1 MTGWGVDLRG
11 VWLAIAICAG
21 VLCAGVPLSSPEAQN
36 RSLFSPSPA
45 PLAGGRIGEILVEGN
60 QRIEDATVRS
70 YMRLRSG
77 DPYDPGLVDQ
87 SLKTL
92 FATGL
97 FADVSIRR
105 QGADLVI
112 TVVEN
117 PIINRLAFEGN
128 RRIDDETLEQEVQLR
143 PRVVYTRSRVQAD
156 VQRLLQVY
164 RRNGRFAA
172 QIEPKVIQL
181 EENRV
186 DLVFEVTEGDIT
198 GVQKINFIGNRVF
211 KDDRLKTEI
220 ATKET
225 RWYRFLSSNDTYDP
239 DRLTLDRELL
249 RKFYL
254 SRGYADFRVSS
265 AVAELARNRKS
276 FFITFALDEGEM
288 YTFGAIDIE
297 TSLKDLDPTTL
308 RGSLSVFEGGEYNA
322 EEVEK
327 SIENLTFAVGQQGYA
342 FVDIKPRVKRDRE
355 ARTIAVTF
363 QINEG
368 PRVYVERINVV
379 GNVRTLDEVVRRE
392 FRLVEGDAF
401 NAAKI
406 RRSRT
411 RIRRL
416 GYFDKVDITRERGSA
431 PDKVVLNVEVEER
444 STGEL
449 SFGVGVSSAESVLG
463 DISIRERNLLGRG
476 QDLEASFSLS
486 TQRQQVNLSF
496 TEPYFLDREIAAG
509 FDVFKIER
517 DLQDRSNFD
526 QESVG
531 GTLRAGFSITE
542 LLRQGVRYTLKEEE
556 ISSVGLDTS
565 EFIRFQEGGV
575 ITSSVG
581 YDLTFDTRDERFEP
595 NEGVIIRGGQDIAG
609 LGGDAR
615 YVRTSL
621 LWAYYYPFTE
631 GYVGSLTINGGA
643 IYGLGYDITV
653 TDRYFVGGDNFRGFE
668 SGGLGPRDLDTD
680 DSVGGNAFYVG
691 TASFRFPLSISE
703 DLPITGRVFSDF
715 GTLSGVDGR
724 GSGLEDS
731 GLIRASVGVGVSWR
745 SPFGPIR
752 VDIAAPVRKESY
764 DKEELFRFSF
774 GTRF

>member
-1 MTGWGVDLRG
+1 MCAVA
-11 VWLAIAICAG
+11 LAVASPLAG
-21 VLCAGVPLSSPEAQN
+21 VSAQTG
-36 RSLFSPSPA
+36 SLFSSQNR
-45 PLAGGRIGEILVEGN
+45 PLQGGLIGEIDVEGN

-70 YMRLRSG
+70 YMRIRSG
-77 DPYDPGLVDQ
+77 DPFDAGLIDQ

-105 QGADLVI
+105 QGPNLVV

-117 PIINRLAFEGN
+117 PIINQLAFEGN
-128 RRIDDETLEQEVQLR
+128 RRIDDATLEPEVQLR

-172 QIEPKVIQL
+172 SIEPKVIQL

-186 DLVFEVTEGDIT
+186 DLVFEITEGEVT
-198 GVQKINFIGNRVF
+198 GVQSINFIGNRVF
-211 KDDRLKTEI
+211 DDSQLKTEI
-220 ATKET
+220 ATKES
-225 RWYRFLSSNDTYDP
+225 RWYRFLTSNDTYDP

-265 AVAELARNRKS
+265 AVAELSRNRES

-288 YTFGAIDIE
+288 YSFGEIKVE
-297 TSLKDLDPTTL
+297 TTLQDLDPSTL
-308 RGSLSVFEGGEYNA
+308 VGVLTAFQGQNYNA
-322 EEVEK
+322 EEIEK

-342 FVDIKPRVKRDRE
+342 FVDIKPKVKRDRE
-355 ARTIAVTF
+355 ARTIGVTF

-368 PRVYVERINVV
+368 PRVYVERINIT

-416 GYFDKVDITRERGSA
+416 GFFDKVEVTRERGSA
-431 PDKVVLNVEVEER
+431 PDRVVLNVDVQER

-449 SFGVGVSSAESVLG
+449 SFGVGVSSTESLLG
-463 DISIRERNLLGRG
+463 DVSVRERNLLGRG

-486 TQRQQVNLSF
+486 TNRQQINLSF
-496 TEPYFLDREIAAG
+496 TEPYFLDREVAAG
-509 FDVFKIER
+509 FDIFKIER
-517 DLQDRSNFD
+517 DLQSRSNFD
-526 QESVG
+526 QESLG
-531 GTLRAGFSITE
+531 GALRAGFSITE
-542 LLRQGVRYTLKEEE
+542 HLRQGVRYTLKEEE
-556 ISSVGLDTS
+556 ITSVGDDTS
-565 EFIRFQEGGV
+565 EFISFQQGAV
-575 ITSSVG
+575 ITSSVS
-581 YDLTFDTRDERFEP
+581 YDLTYDTRDVRFEP
-595 NEGVIIRGGQDIAG
+595 NEGLIIRGAQDLAG

-621 LWAYYYPFTE
+621 LWAYYYPFAE
-631 GYVGSLTINGGA
+631 DYVGSLRINGGA

-653 TDRYFVGGDNFRGFE
+653 TDRFFVGGDDFRGFE
-668 SGGLGPRDLDTD
+668 NGGVGPRDLDTD

-691 TASFRFPLSISE
+691 TASFRFPLTITE
-703 DLPITGRVFSDF
+703 ELPITGRVFSDF

-724 GSGLEDS
+724 GSGLEDTAS
-731 GLIRASVGVGVSWR
+731 IRASVGFGLTWR

-752 VDIAAPVRKESY
+752 VDIATPVVKESF